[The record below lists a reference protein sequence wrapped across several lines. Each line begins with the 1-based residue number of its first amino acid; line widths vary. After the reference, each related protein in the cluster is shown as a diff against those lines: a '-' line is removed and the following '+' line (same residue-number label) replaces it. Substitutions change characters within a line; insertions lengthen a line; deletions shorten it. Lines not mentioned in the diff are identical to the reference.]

1 MRVVHSYVAALE
13 ELERALVHRSD
24 RYGLDSEEVWDS
36 VKRIASVW
44 WVACLLLLSSC
55 HCQGGTVIAP
65 VIATVIAPVIATGI
79 ATVRGDTATAGLPLP
94 G

>member
-55 HCQGGTVIAP
+55 HWYCHCEG
-65 VIATVIAPVIATGI
+65 
-79 ATVRGDTATAGLPLP
+79 
-94 G
+94 